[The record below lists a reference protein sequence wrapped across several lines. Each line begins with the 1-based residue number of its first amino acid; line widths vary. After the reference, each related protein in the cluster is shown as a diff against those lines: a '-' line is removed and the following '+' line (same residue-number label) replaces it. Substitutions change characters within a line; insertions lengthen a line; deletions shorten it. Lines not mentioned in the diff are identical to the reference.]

1 MNKTVGPSAALAGIP
16 AGLQALG
23 PWQGRRQ
30 LFVRFAAEAETATMY
45 TADAMGG
52 ELKRWT
58 ARGAFHSIAVG
69 GRDPLGNAEF
79 LVAAFD
85 RHAPPLPVLL
95 EVDGQRP
102 DALPPLMK
110 HLGLLQVVLDGGAAD
125 ANLERACESLAQ
137 AKSSKV
143 PHALVVLPGD
153 ATSDGQLLR
162 IVEQAHA
169 ASDEVQVVVHPPANT
184 PVDRDRRW
192 IMLMERATA
201 LHGDTRFMLRL
212 PPPTGM
218 R

>member
-1 MNKTVGPSAALAGIP
+1 MNKNVGPSAALAGIP

-45 TADAMGG
+45 TADAMGN

-58 ARGAFHSIAVG
+58 GRGAFHSIAIG
-69 GRDPLGNAEF
+69 GRDPLGNADF
-79 LVAAFD
+79 LCASFD
-85 RHAPPLPVLL
+85 NHAPPLPVLL
-95 EVDGQRP
+95 DVDGQRP
-102 DALPPLMK
+102 DALAPLLK
-110 HLGLLQVVLDGGAAD
+110 HLGLLQVVLDGAAAD
-125 ANLERACESLAQ
+125 ANLERACESLGA
-137 AKSSKV
+137 AKAASLA
-143 PHALVVLPGD
+143 HALVVLPGD

-162 IVEQAHA
+162 IVEQAHS
-169 ASDEVQVVVHPPANT
+169 ASEQVQVVVHPPANV